1 MVFLIQEKQQ
11 QPTVGFIVLF
21 IKAAG
26 IGHSQSNDINHCS
39 DTIQ

>member
-11 QPTVGFIVLF
+11 QPTVGFILLF

-26 IGHSQSNDINHCS
+26 IGHSQNHCS
-39 DTIQ
+39 DTIQYNT